1 MKSKAKTS
9 AVPLELLLELG
20 FLIYFGLKSKVTKW
34 VVPMELLLGL
44 TFQVFNDLLLKYFLN
59 PQATELGKRK
69 SQ

>member
-1 MKSKAKTS
+1 
-9 AVPLELLLELG
+9 
-20 FLIYFGLKSKVTKW
+20 
-34 VVPMELLLGL
+34 MELLLGL